1 MWQKLSTVSKVP
13 AAEYFV
19 KNFRIGCQGCRLCGV
34 VPTTLAQSVMFQ
46 NRRSKNNR
54 EPKGK
59 IVRKMF
65 KYRLYPTRPQT
76 EALMVQLSEA
86 CRLYNAALQER
97 IEAYRTH
104 HKSINYYDQAAPL
117 TEIRKAGDLGLPNC
131 HCAQDVLRRLE
142 KAFEAFFQRIKRG
155 QKPGFP
161 RFKSSRRYDSITFP
175 SHGDGQTAVQ
185 WSLRAR
191 RRQHQSEVAS
201 PLHGKIK
208 TVSVKRECEH
218 WYVCF
223 SVETSVQPLPETK
236 AAVGI
241 DLGLSSF
248 ATLSDD
254 AEIENPRL
262 YRQAQKKLRRA
273 QRRVA
278 RRKKGSKRR
287 GKAVVLLR
295 KIHQHIF
302 NQRNDHHHKLAR
314 KLVQQFGKI
323 FVEDLNIQGLSRGMP
338 SKAVHDASWAS
349 FIAKLAYK
357 AEEAGRQLVKVD
369 PRGTSQRCPCGAR
382 VPKKLWICLP
392 GGPAA

>member
-1 MWQKLSTVSKVP
+1 MESFLRRWHSRSC
-13 AAEYFV
+13 
-19 KNFRIGCQGCRLCGV
+19 FRIDGQ
-34 VPTTLAQSVMFQ
+34 
-46 NRRSKNNR
+46 KIYR

-59 IVRKMF
+59 IVLKTF

-97 IEAYRTH
+97 IEAYRTR
-104 HKSINYYDQAAPL
+104 HKSINYYDQAAQL

-142 KAFEAFFQRIKRG
+142 KAFKAFFQRIKRG

-175 SHGDGQTAVQ
+175 SHGDGNKLLSSGHLFVQ
-185 WSLRAR
+185 GVGNIKVKLHR
-191 RRQHQSEVAS
+191 

-287 GKAVVLLR
+287 RKAVVLLR
-295 KIHQHIF
+295 KIHQCVMTITT
-302 NQRNDHHHKLAR
+302 NWL
-314 KLVQQFGKI
+314 
-323 FVEDLNIQGLSRGMP
+323 
-338 SKAVHDASWAS
+338 ASWS
-349 FIAKLAYK
+349 SSLERFSWK
-357 AEEAGRQLVKVD
+357 
-369 PRGTSQRCPCGAR
+369 T
-382 VPKKLWICLP
+382 
-392 GGPAA
+392 

>member
-19 KNFRIGCQGCRLCGV
+19 KNFRIWCQGCRLCGV

-46 NRRSKNNR
+46 NRRSKNISRAKR
-54 EPKGK
+54 EDSAKDVQISP
-59 IVRKMF
+59 
-65 KYRLYPTRPQT
+65 YPTRPQT

-104 HKSINYYDQAAPL
+104 HKSINYCDQAAQL

-142 KAFEAFFQRIKRG
+142 KAFKAFFQRIKRG

-175 SHGDGQTAVQ
+175 SHGDGNKLLSSGHLFVQ
-185 WSLRAR
+185 GVGNIKVKLHR
-191 RRQHQSEVAS
+191 

-295 KIHQHIF
+295 KIHQCVMTITT
-302 NQRNDHHHKLAR
+302 NWL
-314 KLVQQFGKI
+314 
-323 FVEDLNIQGLSRGMP
+323 
-338 SKAVHDASWAS
+338 ASWS
-349 FIAKLAYK
+349 SSLERFSWK
-357 AEEAGRQLVKVD
+357 
-369 PRGTSQRCPCGAR
+369 T
-382 VPKKLWICLP
+382 
-392 GGPAA
+392 